1 MADKDNDLDL
11 DDGFDD
17 FEFDDLDTG
26 IDPPKDDRSPVRKL
40 SSSFVAG
47 VTDDMTDK
55 QNLKRRLNDSLPE
68 GYGKAVNLAD
78 DVAGEA
84 KDLYNTVTRE
94 TASGVRDF
102 KRASEKVLRKH
113 QDKMPRGLSTRL
125 QKLVKTDEIRKEL
138 TAEQIQNEEIGNTLA
153 TIFDAQNEKEHDEKQ
168 KDRAEELVKDKMGE
182 VRHKNTVG
190 QLDAIREAN
199 NRMVSYQDNV
209 TARYQRKSLELQYR
223 QFFVS
228 RDLFRV
234 TETSARD
241 SKEALA
247 SISKN
252 TSLPEY
258 RKTEL
263 MEASGQMMR
272 DRMLAGAQSKIGE
285 HFSGF
290 YSKLRGNLEGA
301 VKQRAKGV
309 GDNLS
314 MAAGQMEMA
323 REAQESGVDIDP
335 MNMAGGMAGGA
346 ASGFLMKRLT
356 PHLQQWAKN
365 NSSVMANGS
374 HLSHLLNLPRQAND
388 YARSETDGGPVR
400 RYFEQ
405 LFKDIIPQYQLDK
418 TAGDV
423 PLIGADEHVPF
434 TSLTRRSIT
443 EIIPGFLSRIHQ
455 EIRILRTGDEN
466 IGPVSYNLD
475 RGEFT
480 SQDRV
485 KKDVANRLFSDNN
498 LQRSQT
504 TIDNFVDQ
512 IDPDYEL
519 SDEARKAL
527 VKSMVSESAE
537 GRMFRP
543 EKFAESDF
551 YSGDVDE
558 SVRNELASLFSE
570 RFGVVDGEYARTDE
584 NKVRVS
590 KAGNRFNKLATDTA
604 DPGDMIRGYLE
615 SGQRE
620 ALDSLGLITRHGSVD
635 KINYDR
641 IWEILQSGVVDNED
655 PLGGDGGP
663 SAPYNASG
671 FPNAGNPLG
680 GSVGSGGLASSRT
693 NRPTSSS
700 ATGGAENTRGMETRL
715 QELTQLYR
723 ENSRELLL
731 TVQGIR
737 DQYELEEEPGDGEYD
752 DPIVRAIEENSTRE
766 LGEEQLEVLGLI
778 LARLEM
784 GVVGMAP
791 GEGGDVAKGL
801 NASVG
806 SYLKRARG
814 LAGTAGKGLMNYYGK
829 LFSGTG
835 SMIGGAQKLAGGAMT
850 RAGDFLG
857 KGKDRLKDVYVKG
870 SYQPALLA
878 SKLKAGE
885 YKDQVT
891 GKVITHLEDLKKL
904 KGNVV
909 DLEGNVV
916 MSLQDVAKGIFTND
930 GKFNLRGGM
939 AFLSKMYGNLFSPVK
954 LLTDGLRGGFKSA
967 KNYVQ
972 RIRDVYIKGENK
984 PRLLATVM
992 RNGGYVNKDGK
1003 VITSFKDIDGDIYD
1017 RDGNLVL
1024 SLDDMRKGLTD
1035 IKGRSLNFAKR
1046 LGQRLKGAAQLPSK
1060 ALKWGLDKLKGG
1072 MDKVKASL
1080 QSGKD
1085 AFSGLFSKVGES
1097 VNAGKLAE
1105 VNEKSYDVLV
1115 DIRELLKARLPDN
1128 KQSPWDTD
1136 GDGMRDGSWRSQF
1149 ANRDAEADAAANDPN
1164 VDGQDDKSV
1173 ADLLFDD
1180 MLKNALG
1187 RFMPGGGDNGGGG
1200 VDIYGDPTGDRGRDR
1215 DRNRNRR
1222 PRGRFGRIWQ
1232 GTKNLAGGAKNLA
1245 GRALGRLGRTGMG
1258 RAALTAG
1265 TTLASASGLGGMLAS
1280 GAGMLGTAAAAVAS
1294 APAWLV
1300 GGVVVGTA
1308 VLGWL
1313 AYRHFTK
1320 DNMGALTKLRMLQ
1333 YGIKP
1338 DAEDRPA
1345 KIAMLED
1352 KLAPYVTESNGE
1364 WSVNAADMD
1373 VGKLMKD
1380 FGVDINDA
1388 HHTHQFEAW
1397 MVNRFLPIYLSHK
1410 SSLHRV
1416 APSMGLKK
1424 VDDDL
1429 DRGEKRDYVALLKA
1443 DKADNEAPYQV
1454 TMSPF
1459 SGGESLSVTMEDIN
1473 QAFAAIE
1480 AEVKEEEDVKSERRA
1495 SSSILG
1501 ADMSPDNLKSLG
1513 DPQRAREIT
1522 GTEDRAGNGR
1532 SSPSISRARSIQGP
1546 VFDSMV
1552 DGERVI
1558 SALDAIR
1565 FRVYGLKDM
1574 EHRKVAAIR
1583 RLETAVLEH
1592 IEFDSDNKPEFTGDM
1607 DSIYRRAMGQFG
1619 LSPND
1624 EVARRRWKAWFRT
1637 RFLSA
1642 YMVYLSGLRNTNP
1655 SLETAKNQ
1663 LLNKPTEALAIAE
1676 QLVALMVS
1684 YQDEEISVWEVPSSP
1699 WLDYV
1704 LNLDPSSVAAN
1715 LQVLRD
1721 GAEERK
1727 LAEERGALQGET
1739 DGGEAQELSGRRRRE
1754 QRQQQRSQED
1764 GSQSNSRSPTPP
1776 RQSTPRSANRPS
1788 GGGQGQA
1795 VQVPPP
1801 SSSSGH
1807 SAARIDKD
1815 EGYRTVAAALVDAG
1829 ITDPEE
1835 QAMAMAQL
1843 GHESGNFT
1851 QLEENLNYSAD
1862 SLLRVFGKYFPT
1874 RAEAAAYARNKEA
1887 IANKTYGG
1895 RMGNQD
1901 PGDGWKYRG
1910 RGFIQL
1916 TGRDNYERVSVA
1928 LGEDYVNNPDL
1939 LTQPE
1944 HAAKASLWW
1953 WKNRNG
1959 LRPAAQEGDVRS
1971 STRLINGGYNGL
1983 SDRQT
1988 KFRRYHPL
1996 ALEGEISRDGMKE
2009 AANDPDAAAP
2019 SPMEQTAIDGALNVA
2034 DTSGTTEET
2043 NDDTSS
2049 TPTSTPSVSSS
2060 ANLAKVVR
2068 ATDVGPRSSISVP
2081 SIDNTEAIA
2090 QNTTRSAEVLFE
2102 QRNRQRVQAEAR
2114 DRQGMESNEEMS
2126 RSMTGVEQI
2135 LNQSLAVQSSIDTRL
2150 QELVALIKAKGAEQ
2164 GEPSSSSPAPEESVQ
2179 PTRPSASIMEA
2190 AVNLARRKAS

>member
-1 MADKDNDLDL
+1 MADKDTDLDL

-47 VTDDMTDK
+47 VADDMTDK
-55 QNLKRRLNDSLPE
+55 QNLKRRLSDSLPE

-113 QDKMPRGLSTRL
+113 QDKMPRGLSDRL
-125 QKLVKTDEIRKEL
+125 QKLVKTDEVRREM
-138 TAEQIQNEEIGNTLA
+138 TAEQIQNEEISNSLA
-153 TIFDAQNEKEHDEKQ
+153 TIFDAQNEKEHEEKQ
-168 KDRAEELVKDKMGE
+168 KDRAEELVKDKME
-182 VRHKNTVG
+182 ETRHKTTVG

-209 TARYQRKSLELQYR
+209 TARFQRKSLELQYR

-234 TETSARD
+234 TEKSAQD

-290 YSKLRGNLEGA
+290 YSKFRENLEGA

-346 ASGFLMKRLT
+346 ASGFLMKRIT

-388 YARSETDGGPVR
+388 YARSETEGGPVR

-455 EIRILRTGDEN
+455 EIRILRTGDES
-466 IGPVSYNLD
+466 IRPVSYNLD

-480 SQDRV
+480 SQDKV

-527 VKSMVSESAE
+527 VKSMIAESAE

-558 SVRNELASLFSE
+558 GVRDELAALFSE
-570 RFGVVDGEYARTDE
+570 RFGVADGDYARTDD
-584 NKVRVS
+584 NKIRVS
-590 KAGNRFNKLATDTA
+590 KASDRFNKLATDTA

-620 ALDSLGLITRHGSVD
+620 ALDSLGLITRHGNVD

-655 PLGGDGGP
+655 PLGGGGGP

-671 FPNAGNPLG
+671 FPSPGNPLS
-680 GSVGSGGLASSRT
+680 GSVGGSGLASSRN
-693 NRPTSSS
+693 NRSAS
-700 ATGGAENTRGMETRL
+700 ATASTDTENTRGLETRL

-731 TVQGIR
+731 AVQTIR
-737 DQYELEEEPGDGEYD
+737 DQYDLEEAANDSGYD

-766 LGEEQLEVLGLI
+766 LEEEQLEVLGLI

-784 GVVGMAP
+784 GVVGIGP
-791 GEGGDVAKGL
+791 GEGGEAATGL

-829 LFSGTG
+829 IFSGTG
-835 SMIGGAQKLAGGAMT
+835 SLIGGAQRLAGGAMT

-878 SKLKAGE
+878 SKLRAGE

-891 GKVITHLEDLKKL
+891 GEVITRLEDLKKL
-904 KGNVV
+904 KGSVV

-916 MSLQDVAKGIFTND
+916 LSIQDVAKGIFTND

-939 AFLSKMYGNLFSPVK
+939 EFVSKMYGRLFSPVK
-954 LLTDGLRGGFKSA
+954 LLTDGLRGGFKAA
-967 KNYVQ
+967 KDYVQ
-972 RIRDVYIKGENK
+972 RIRDVYIKGEDK

-1003 VITSFKDIDGDIYD
+1003 VIASFKDIDGDIYD

-1046 LGQRLKGAAQLPSK
+1046 MGERIGGLVKGAVAIPRKMVSWGMEKGK
-1060 ALKWGLDKLKGG
+1060 AALDWT
-1072 MDKVKASL
+1072 S
-1080 QSGKD
+1080 D
-1085 AFSGLFSKVGES
+1085 AFSGLFSKVGDTL
-1097 VNAGKLAE
+1097 NTGRLAE

-1115 DIRELLKARLPDN
+1115 DIRELLKQRLPEN
-1128 KQSPWDTD
+1128 KQNPWDTD
-1136 GDGMRDGSWRSQF
+1136 GDGMRDGGWRSQF
-1149 ANRDAEADAAANDPN
+1149 AQRDEDAQAAANDATNEDPKEK
-1164 VDGQDDKSV
+1164 GSM
-1173 ADLLFDD
+1173 FGGFGD
-1180 MLKNALG
+1180 MLKGVLG
-1187 RFMPGGGDNGGGG
+1187 RFMPGGDGDGGTN
-1200 VDIYGDPTGDRGRDR
+1200 VDIYGDMPGGNDTDR
-1215 DRNRNRR
+1215 RNRNNNRR
-1222 PRGRFGRIWQ
+1222 PRGRLGRLWQ
-1232 GTKNLAGGAKNLA
+1232 GAKGLAGGAKKHA
-1245 GRALGRLGRTGMG
+1245 GRALSWLGRTGMG

-1265 TTLASASGLGGMLAS
+1265 TTLASTSGLGGMLAS

-1320 DNMGALTKLRMLQ
+1320 DNMGALTKLRLLQ

-1364 WSVNAADMD
+1364 WSVSAADMD

-1388 HHTHQFEAW
+1388 HHTHQFEQW
-1397 MVNRFLPIYLSHK
+1397 MINRFLPIYLSHK

-1416 APSMGLKK
+1416 APSVGLKK

-1443 DKADNEAPYQV
+1443 DKADNESPYQV

-1459 SGGESLSVTMEDIN
+1459 SGGESLSVTMEEIN

-1495 SSSILG
+1495 NSSILG
-1501 ADMSPDNLKSLG
+1501 ADMSVDNLRSLG
-1513 DPQRAREIT
+1513 DPQRVREIT
-1522 GTEDRAGNGR
+1522 GTEDVERGG
-1532 SSPSISRARSIQGP
+1532 SSPSISRTRSIQGP

-1574 EHRKVAAIR
+1574 EHRKVAALR
-1583 RLETAVLEH
+1583 RLETAVLQQ
-1592 IEFDSDNKPEFTGDM
+1592 IEFDNEGRPEFTGDI
-1607 DSIYRRAMGQFG
+1607 DLTYRHMMGRFG

-1642 YMVYLSGLRNTNP
+1642 YMVYLAGLRNTNP
-1655 SLETAKNQ
+1655 NVETAKTQ

-1684 YQDEEISVWEVPSSP
+1684 YQDEEMSVWEVPSSP

-1704 LNLDPSSVAAN
+1704 LNIDSKTVDAN
-1715 LQVLRD
+1715 LQLLRD
-1721 GAEERK
+1721 GAEERE

-1739 DGGEAQELSGRRRRE
+1739 EGGEARELSGQRRRE
-1754 QRQQQRSQED
+1754 QRRQQRSQED
-1764 GSQSNSRSPTPP
+1764 GSETNTRSPTPP

-1788 GGGQGQA
+1788 GGGGQA

-1801 SSSSGH
+1801 SSSAGH

-1862 SLLRVFGKYFPT
+1862 ALLRVFGKYFPT

-1895 RMGNQD
+1895 RMGNRD

-1916 TGRDNYERVSVA
+1916 TGRDNYERVSTA

-1944 HAAKASLWW
+1944 HAARASLWW

-1996 ALEGEISRDGMKE
+1996 ALEGEISRDGLEE
-2009 AANDPDAAAP
+2009 AANDPEAGTP
-2019 SPMEQTAIDGALNVA
+2019 SPMEQTAINGALEVA
-2034 DTSGTTEET
+2034 GGGMEDS
-2043 NDDTSS
+2043 DDAQASS
-2049 TPTSTPSVSSS
+2049 PTSTPSSTPSSSSS
-2060 ANLAKVVR
+2060 ANLAKAVR

-2135 LNQSLAVQSSIDTRL
+2135 LNQSLTVQTSIDERL
-2150 QELVALIKAKGAEQ
+2150 KELVTLIKAKGTDQ
-2164 GEPSSSSPAPEESVQ
+2164 GETSSSSTKPEESIQ